1 MSVRRLWELLS
12 SPLLSQ
18 RYYVPLLSMF
28 SLVSSCTLRFS
39 APSWSLKSFTH
50 CTSAAEMY
58 QLHAFRKIASQDMHI
73 YRFSMLFR
81 TNVSD
86 LLCLVICE
94 MFWFI
99 YRCIFIHGMNSL
111 ICLFDVHSRLS
122 AAVFAC
128 CVISQIFLKCETAER
143 RSGLSK
149 CDMCLMH
156 LFLHSQLGAA
166 YVSATTGAVV
176 TALGLKSLATVM
188 ALWFKR
194 ISR

>member
-1 MSVRRLWELLS
+1 
-12 SPLLSQ
+12 
-18 RYYVPLLSMF
+18 
-28 SLVSSCTLRFS
+28 
-39 APSWSLKSFTH
+39 
-50 CTSAAEMY
+50 MY
-58 QLHAFRKIASQDMHI
+58 QLHAFRRIASQDMHI

-86 LLCLVICE
+86 LLCLVVICE

-99 YRCIFIHGMNSL
+99 YHCIFIHGTNSL
-111 ICLFDVHSRLS
+111 KYLFGVHSRLS

-128 CVISQIFLKCETAER
+128 CMISQIFLKCETAER
-143 RSGLSK
+143 RSGLFK

-156 LFLHSQLGAA
+156 LSLHSQLGAA

-176 TALGLKSLATVM
+176 TALGLKSLATVL